1 MTDVLRVRT
10 ARVLAVASV
19 LASSVACTVGPDY
32 VRPAVDVPPA
42 YKEARAS
49 NAAGT
54 RSELTRGRWWEL
66 FGDADLNALAATI
79 DVNNQTIR
87 AAEARVRQALALT
100 EAARSRYYPSLSAGG
115 NNQNVGLVA
124 AWELDLWGRI
134 RRNIEA
140 STATAEST
148 AGELEAAKLSL
159 QAQLAQNYFL
169 LRVQDAEIR
178 LLQDS
183 VARYERSLQLTRN
196 QYAVG
201 VASRGDVVQAEAQ
214 LMSTRAQALDASVT
228 RAQLEHA
235 IAVLTGKAPA
245 DFAIAS
251 LPLDVAIPA
260 VPAALPSELLE
271 RRPDIAAAERR
282 MAAANAEIGVVEA
295 AYYPSVSLVAGGGF
309 GNRDFAGGA
318 LTGWMLFDG
327 GLRQAQ
333 SAQASAGYDEAV
345 ANYRQTILAAFRE
358 VEDNLAA
365 LRILE
370 EAAAV
375 QAEAVRAARESVKI
389 TNNQYRAGITT
400 YLSVV
405 VVQAAALINER
416 AELGILGRRF
426 VASVTL
432 IKALGGGWEAG
443 TPIATKDQFRAIM
456 P

>member
-1 MTDVLRVRT
+1 MTEDMRNRT
-10 ARVLAVASV
+10 ARVLAIASV
-19 LASSVACTVGPDY
+19 LAGSVSCTVGPDY
-32 VRPAVDVPPA
+32 VRPVADVPSA
-42 YKEARAS
+42 YKEA
-49 NAAGT
+49 GT
-54 RSELTRGRWWEL
+54 VPQPRSAIPAGRWWEV
-66 FGDADLNALAATI
+66 FNDGELNALAAAI
-79 DVNNQTIR
+79 DVNNQTVR
-87 AAEARVRQALALT
+87 AAEARMRQALALT
-100 EAARSRYYPSLSAGG
+100 EAARSRYYPLLTAGG
-115 NNQNVGLVA
+115 ANQNVGLVA

-134 RRNIEA
+134 RRTVEA
-140 STATAEST
+140 STASAES
-148 AGELEAAKLSL
+148 AADELAAAKLSL

-214 LMSTRAQALDASVT
+214 LMSTRSQALDATVT

-235 IAVLTGKAPA
+235 IAVLIGKAPA
-245 DFAIAS
+245 DFSIAP
-251 LPLDVAIPA
+251 LPLDLTIPA
-260 VPAALPSELLE
+260 APSALPSELLE

-282 MAAANAEIGVVEA
+282 MAAANAQIGVAEA
-295 AYYPSVSLVAGGGF
+295 LYYPSVSLGVGGGF
-309 GNRDFAGGA
+309 GNRDFEGGA
-318 LTGWMLFDG
+318 VTGWTLFDG
-327 GLRQAQ
+327 GLRKAQ
-333 SAQASAGYDEAV
+333 SAQATAGYDETV

-370 EAAAV
+370 EEAAT

-400 YLSVV
+400 YLAVV
-405 VVQAAALINER
+405 VVQAATLVNER
-416 AELGILGRRF
+416 AELAILGRRY
-426 VASVTL
+426 VASVAL
-432 IKALGGGWEAG
+432 IKALGGGWEA
-443 TPIATKDQFRAIM
+443 PAPVATKDQFHEIM